1 MKFQNIY
8 AQYLCVRM
16 LTMADKKKV
25 LVLLAG
31 CGAMDGAELREAVI
45 TLLALDKAGVDY
57 YCAAP
62 NIEQHHV
69 LNYITN
75 EEMNE
80 TRNVMV
86 EAARIARGKILD
98 LKDVSMQGYDA
109 LALPG
114 GVGVAKN
121 FCSFAFDGAKA
132 TANAD
137 VKRIINEAYD
147 AKKPIAAICVSPAL
161 VALSLAEK
169 NPNIVM
175 TLGLDEEP
183 NKALEEIGVKSKTCL
198 SSEFIF
204 DRDNLILST
213 PAYMDGRA
221 TLSQLE
227 QGITKTIF
235 ALVEL
240 TMHAKAA

>member
-1 MKFQNIY
+1 
-8 AQYLCVRM
+8 
-16 LTMADKKKV
+16 MADKKKV

-31 CGAMDGAELREAVI
+31 SGAKDGAEIHESVI
-45 TLLALDKAGVDY
+45 TLLALDKAGVEY
-57 YCAAP
+57 QCAAP
-62 NIEQHHV
+62 NINQHHV
-69 LNYITN
+69 LDFRNDN
-75 EEMNE
+75 ELDE
-80 TRNVMV
+80 TRNVLV
-86 EAARIARGKILD
+86 EAARIARGKIKD
-98 LKDVSMQGYDA
+98 LAEISMNDYDA

-114 GVGVAKN
+114 GYGVAKN
-121 FCSFAFDGAKA
+121 FCSFAFEGAKA
-132 TANAD
+132 TVNAD

-175 TLGLDEEP
+175 TLGLDEET
-183 NKALEEIGVKSKTCL
+183 NKSLEQIGVKYKTCL

-221 TLSQLE
+221 TISQLE